1 MDIRVLSHREYV
13 VVAMAQ
19 PFIMIMICL
28 LVLCE
33 ITCCCNSVITQSA
46 CFLSSQQIVT
56 MKYFHNCVG
65 TEIIFSIA
73 HNSVDISSPDGS
85 QYCAPLCLPCCCSS
99 LLTDIWNSFFRLP
112 SQPCVCVSVSVTF
125 LTWLASNI
133 GLLELGGQFLLNWSW
148 ALVGRAGGATWCLTP
163 GYWPWPCGSL
173 DTAGYWPWPWWSPC
187 TGYCWPCWSEAG
199 PARGRPLPL
208 CCLHQKII
216 LLSTQETIIK
226 ASWSPTLLWAH
237 FETFLQ
243 Q

>member
-73 HNSVDISSPDGS
+73 
-85 QYCAPLCLPCCCSS
+85 LTT
-99 LLTDIWNSFFRLP
+99 LLTFRHQMVHNIVLHCVYP
-112 SQPCVCVSVSVTF
+112 AAAARCSQTSEIVSLDSHLSHVCVSVSV
-125 LTWLASNI
+125 
-133 GLLELGGQFLLNWSW
+133 
-148 ALVGRAGGATWCLTP
+148 
-163 GYWPWPCGSL
+163 
-173 DTAGYWPWPWWSPC
+173 
-187 TGYCWPCWSEAG
+187 
-199 PARGRPLPL
+199 LP
-208 CCLHQKII
+208 
-216 LLSTQETIIK
+216 S
-226 ASWSPTLLWAH
+226 
-237 FETFLQ
+237 
-243 Q
+243 